1 MANLTQPTDAS
12 VEAFLA
18 SVDDPRRREDAVAV
32 TALMRRVTGA
42 EPVMWGPSMIGFGQ
56 RHYAYESGRE
66 GDIFVVGLSPRKGA
80 LTLYG
85 IHDGYAAPDPLLD
98 ELGPHTLGKS
108 CVYVT
113 RLSAL
118 DDEVLERLVRGA
130 WERRA

>member
-12 VEAFLA
+12 VEAFRA
-18 SVDDPRRREDAVAV
+18 TVDDPRRREDAVAV
-32 TALMRRVTGA
+32 TALMRLVTGA

-98 ELGPHTLGKS
+98 ELGPHTLGTS

>member
-18 SVDDPRRREDAVAV
+18 TVDDPRRREDAVAV

-108 CVYVT
+108 CVYVK

-118 DDEVLERLVRGA
+118 DDEVLERLVRRA

>member
-18 SVDDPRRREDAVAV
+18 TVDDPRRREDAVAV
-32 TALMRRVTGA
+32 TALMRRVTGV

-56 RHYAYESGRE
+56 RHYAYESGRQ

-98 ELGPHTLGKS
+98 ALGPHTLGKS
-108 CVYVT
+108 CVYVK

-118 DDEVLERLVRGA
+118 DDEVLERLVRRA

>member
-42 EPVMWGPSMIGFGQ
+42 EPVMWGASMIGFGQ

-118 DDEVLERLVRGA
+118 DDEVLERLVRRA